1 MFLVKNLHQSSVFY
15 KKRSFSP
22 KQLSL
27 IPYLVGMK
35 IFIFFLLVTST
46 CFLASAQNR
55 YDIVIDEI
63 MADPS
68 PQVGLPNNEWIELK
82 NISTSAINLQNFRM
96 GDATGQSGPMPNFML
111 QPDSFVIVCTSSA
124 VAAMSVYGNTIS
136 VTGFPSLDNNG
147 DQLFLKAAN
156 GKIIHAVPYSISW
169 YQNTTKANGG
179 WTLEMMDTKNPCS
192 FKNNWTA
199 SIDSKGGTPGNINS
213 ISVVNID
220 SEAPKLKRAFPT
232 DSVTAVLFFDEPVDS
247 LKAATLSNYI
257 TTGGLSF
264 IQAITLPPLF
274 NTVLLKTTN
283 PLFPNV
289 IYTITANNI
298 ADCKNNFIGNYN
310 KAKLGLPI
318 TCREK
323 DIVVNEI
330 LFSPKSSFF
339 DFVEF
344 YNRSNKIF
352 DASQLF
358 IANRNSSG
366 ILASQKQ
373 ISFLPFLIFP
383 EDYGVI
389 TENADELS
397 LNYFVKNPDA
407 VFTIPSLPS
416 FPDNEGVVVLLNSQ
430 NRIIDEVKYKDDWHF
445 ILIDNLDGVSL
456 ERIDPDGI
464 SQDEKNWHSAAS
476 TAGFGTPSYK
486 NSQYKLLQK
495 INATITITPKIFS
508 PDNDGRDDIA
518 SIQYKVTEP
527 GFMANITIYD
537 SYGKPIKYLVRNGT
551 LGLSGFWNWDGL
563 DERKSNLPIGTYL
576 IFTEIF
582 NLKGEKHNFKNAVVL
597 AKQLN

>member
-1 MFLVKNLHQSSVFY
+1 MPGFETLRGTQFRNQREELN
-15 KKRSFSP
+15 
-22 KQLSL
+22 
-27 IPYLVGMK
+27 
-35 IFIFFLLVTST
+35 
-46 CFLASAQNR
+46 SA
-55 YDIVIDEI
+55 
-63 MADPS
+63 
-68 PQVGLPNNEWIELK
+68 
-82 NISTSAINLQNFRM
+82 
-96 GDATGQSGPMPNFML
+96 
-111 QPDSFVIVCTSSA
+111 
-124 VAAMSVYGNTIS
+124 
-136 VTGFPSLDNNG
+136 
-147 DQLFLKAAN
+147 KA
-156 GKIIHAVPYSISW
+156 
-169 YQNTTKANGG
+169 TTKCEVFNTAKDDKTTHVRGG
-179 WTLEMMDTKNPCS
+179 AVKEEVKDDNYFMSHIFQTKKEQYPKNPCS
-192 FKNNWTA
+192 FKTNWTA

-283 PLFPNV
+283 PLFPNI

-344 YNRSNKIF
+344 YNRSNKVF